1 MTRRKVFA
9 PGTCKDR
16 YKDLSLRYRRTISF
30 FVILKRKDG
39 FAMNSD
45 SSNFSQH
52 HHHHNPAA
60 EGLFAFG
67 PGRARAAFGRGE
79 GFPPGFGHGPGFGP
93 GRGFGGGGPRGFG
106 GPGQRRRK
114 GAARDAILSLL
125 AEAPANGY
133 GLIKEISDR
142 TGGSWTPS
150 PGSVY
155 PTLQQLVDE
164 GLIEATSEDKRTDF
178 QLTDDGRKYVADH
191 VEELN
196 DVLKGASEHTE
207 ANAGLHESVAKLM
220 GVIHQVKF
228 AATEEQRTAAVAQ
241 IDETRRALYR
251 ILGE

>member
-1 MTRRKVFA
+1 MTSESS
-9 PGTCKDR
+9 T
-16 YKDLSLRYRRTISF
+16 
-30 FVILKRKDG
+30 
-39 FAMNSD
+39 NSPHP
-45 SSNFSQH
+45 H
-52 HHHHNPAA
+52 HHHHPRP
-60 EGLFAFG
+60 EGIFPFG
-67 PGRARAAFGRGE
+67 PSRARTGFGRGD
-79 GFPPGFGHGPGFGP
+79 GFPPGFGHGPGFG
-93 GRGFGGGGPRGFG
+93 GRGFGGGGPRGFMG

-178 QLTDDGRKYVADH
+178 QLTDDGRAYVTAHAD
-191 VEELN
+191 ELA

-228 AATEEQRTAAVAQ
+228 AASDEQRTAAIAQ
-241 IDETRRALYR
+241 IDDTRRALYR
-251 ILGE
+251 ILGEE